1 MSDRAMDATRIKKS
15 LGDLRPVYVVGIG
28 LHPYQAPGPI
38 SYAQLGLTAA
48 REALHDGNVRW
59 ADVDSAVIGTALVAV
74 ASGRPMLRHLG
85 TNAVAISHIENA
97 SASGSS
103 AFRQACI
110 EVAAGIA
117 DVALALGVDKPEMRP
132 DGFSRSGLPE
142 LLPGI
147 VSPMTHFALLAQ
159 SYIER
164 FGATEAQLAAVT
176 VKNLGNASRNPFA
189 QRRQAVTLA
198 DVLDGKPLVGTL
210 TKLQCCP
217 VGEGAAAVVIA
228 SEAAIRRLGLD
239 ARRAIRV
246 EASVSMSESP
256 YEPGVFA
263 DAELTRRAVGVLL
276 NQAGRKAE
284 ELDLVEVH
292 DAFSIEELV
301 YAEAIGLAA
310 AGEAGRAVAN
320 GEFDIGG
327 RCAVSASGGLLG
339 MGHPVG
345 PTGVGQIAEIV
356 RQLRGEAGGRQH
368 ANARLG
374 LAHMLGLGSVCVAH
388 LLSADR

>member
-1 MSDRAMDATRIKKS
+1 
-15 LGDLRPVYVVGIG
+15 
-28 LHPYQAPGPI
+28 
-38 SYAQLGLTAA
+38 
-48 REALHDGNVRW
+48 
-59 ADVDSAVIGTALVAV
+59 
-74 ASGRPMLRHLG
+74 
-85 TNAVAISHIENA
+85 
-97 SASGSS
+97 
-103 AFRQACI
+103 
-110 EVAAGIA
+110 
-117 DVALALGVDKPEMRP
+117 
-132 DGFSRSGLPE
+132 
-142 LLPGI
+142 
-147 VSPMTHFALLAQ
+147 MTHFALLAQ
-159 SYIER
+159 SYIEQ
-164 FGATEAQLAAVT
+164 FGATEAQLAAVA

-189 QRRQAVTLA
+189 QRRQVVTLA

-228 SEAAIRRLGLD
+228 SEPAIRRLGLD
-239 ARRAIRV
+239 AKRAVRV
-246 EASVSMSESP
+246 AASVSKSESP

-263 DAELTRRAVGVLL
+263 DAELTRRAVGELL
-276 NQAGRKAE
+276 NQAGCKAE

-310 AGEAGRAVAN
+310 AGEAGRAVVN

-327 RCAVSASGGLLG
+327 KCAVSASGGLLG

-345 PTGVGQIAEIV
+345 PTGVGQIVEIV